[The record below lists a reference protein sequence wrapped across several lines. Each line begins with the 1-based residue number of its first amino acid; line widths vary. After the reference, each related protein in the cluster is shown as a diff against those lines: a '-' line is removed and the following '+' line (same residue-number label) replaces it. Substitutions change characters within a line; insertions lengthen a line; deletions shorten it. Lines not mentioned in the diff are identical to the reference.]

1 MERKDNFVLELD
13 NEPALVFVQEN
24 LKGGFKVFQ
33 DGKEVKGIRNIKI
46 YASYDGATT
55 HEIEFLTG
63 ATK

>member
-1 MERKDNFVLELD
+1 MEKKDKFVLELD
-13 NEPALVFVQEN
+13 REPALVFVQES
-24 LKGGFKVFQ
+24 LKRGFTVFQ

-46 YASYDGATT
+46 YSGFDSATT